1 MAPVLFREV
10 SVPGVAAL
18 RGRNR
23 SATAGQEDLVSDA
36 QPGSDPPPA
45 RADTRPEAVQVRG
58 LRRAYGDRVIIDGL
72 DLAIRSGEF
81 LALLGKSGCGKTTLL
96 RTLSGLDRPDGGR
109 VVVPVRRAVVFQEPR
124 MLPWRKVWRNVAL
137 GVETPDAR
145 DKALAALGE
154 VGLERHA
161 DVWPGTLSGGEA
173 QRAALARALI
183 REPQLLLLDEPFAS
197 LDALTRIRMHGLV
210 ERLCRVHQPA
220 TVLVTHD
227 VDEAVLLAD
236 RVAVMGQG
244 RILRDVPIDLPHPR
258 QIGVG
263 GFDELRQMLLGE
275 LGVQPGTQASLAM
288 GDVSDEE

>member
-1 MAPVLFREV
+1 M
-10 SVPGVAAL
+10 
-18 RGRNR
+18 
-23 SATAGQEDLVSDA
+23 SDA

-137 GVETPDAR
+137 GVETPDPR

-244 RILRDVPIDLPHPR
+244 RIPRDVPIDLPHPR